1 MKYGIKIMPRDVIL
15 DTQGRVV
22 GDYLKSKGYVLN
34 QCRVGKFIEI
44 EFDGTTDIE
53 NNIEKMMSEGLYN
66 SLTEKYEII
75 NG

>member
-22 GDYLKSKGYVLN
+22 GDYLKLKGYRFN
-34 QCRVGKFIEI
+34 QCRIGKFIEI
-44 EFDGTTDIE
+44 ELNDAT
-53 NNIEKMMSEGLYN
+53 NVQLNIEKMMSEGLYN

>member
-15 DTQGRVV
+15 DTEGRVV

-34 QCRVGKFIEI
+34 QCRIGKFIEI
-44 EFDGTTDIE
+44 ELNDTIDTQ
-53 NNIEKMMSEGLYN
+53 NSIEKMMSEGLYN

-75 NG
+75 SG